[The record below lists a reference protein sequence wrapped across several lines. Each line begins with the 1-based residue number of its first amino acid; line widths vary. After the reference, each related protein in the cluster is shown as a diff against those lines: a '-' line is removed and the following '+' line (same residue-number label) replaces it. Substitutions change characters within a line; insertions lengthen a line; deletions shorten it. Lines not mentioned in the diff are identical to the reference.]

1 MDRLDALVTE
11 ALVEKLLSG
20 DQVWDLLSTLAARRA
35 ERAAAVDGRLAS
47 LEREAETAEEKLKRL
62 YKLIEDGV
70 AEVDDLLKDRIATL
84 KAGRDRAKEALNRA
98 RCGVRAKG
106 DVSQEAVEKFGTLM
120 RGRLLEGETPARKA
134 WIGAIIDRIEVDQ
147 GTIRIMGR
155 KDVLE
160 HAVTNGGQVTPG
172 VRTCVPKW
180 RTGEDS
186 NS

>member
-1 MDRLDALVTE
+1 MDRLVALVTG
-11 ALVEKLLSG
+11 ALVEKLLSS

-70 AEVDDLLKDRIATL
+70 AEADDLLKDRIAIL

-106 DVSQEAVEKFGTLM
+106 DVSQEAVEKSRPRRSRLFCRFSLTDMRKCSSRRWRPDLQPGTSP
-120 RGRLLEGETPARKA
+120 RT
-134 WIGAIIDRIEVDQ
+134 
-147 GTIRIMGR
+147 TIWAAAPFR
-155 KDVLE
+155 
-160 HAVTNGGQVTPG
+160 
-172 VRTCVPKW
+172 
-180 RTGEDS
+180 
-186 NS
+186 